1 MDEATLAKL
10 EKDLAGD
17 GGGVLG
23 EYFRGS
29 PGGVR
34 AWEKLW
40 ESSDEGIKLLRK
52 NTNQLEILNDLVVKN
67 NLGLDA
73 DGILDILNAA
83 AKKGQKWDFPENIL
97 DAIKRA
103 SDANIPELKVVHK
116 KFTTPSEGSDPF
128 VLNNAKQYQQEASGD
143 AGLSIELSGRS
154 FDNITSDGKLIDRK
168 YGHGSSVFN
177 PDGTVKN
184 QARANKI
191 IQQATD
197 QINDAGGRPIGWEIS
212 TELGF
217 NGIKQI
223 FIREGLNIEVKYVAQ
238 KIIIN

>member
-1 MDEATLAKL
+1 MDEEALAKQ

-34 AWEKLW
+34 AWEKIW

-52 NTNQLEILNDLVVKN
+52 NTDQLEKFNDLIIKN

-73 DGILDILNAA
+73 EGIFDILNAA

-97 DAIKRA
+97 DAVKRA
-103 SDANIPELKVVHK
+103 SDADIQGLKVVHK
-116 KFTTPSEGSDPF
+116 KFATPSEGSDPF
-128 VLNNAKQYQQEASGD
+128 VLKNAKQYQKEASGD
-143 AGLSIELSGRS
+143 AGLSFELNGRS

-177 PDGTVKN
+177 PDGSVKN
-184 QARANKI
+184 QTRANKI

-197 QINDAGGRPIGWEIS
+197 QIIDANGQPIRWEIS
-212 TELGF
+212 TELGAS
-217 NGIKQI
+217 GIQKLFDI
-223 FIREGLNIEVKYVAQ
+223 NNFDIEVVYIAQQ
-238 KIIIN
+238 KIIN